1 MEAIEYDD
9 LERSKTRVKKLKG
22 SLARELL
29 HSVVLRIED
38 VYPEATRAHVVL
50 YPDNVYRIWALSAG
64 KRWVT
69 VCEDDVAPTWT
80 SINLDRDIDLIARL
94 GWTARLRPYNRAD
107 GVEVLSLELRT
118 WEAEN
123 ERRKHGNHRTRHV
136 AQREVPVDEDRRPVQ
151 GRQQYEH
158 GEAVRQAQEVFTAAA
173 GLRDGEGAPEER

>member
-9 LERSKTRVKKLKG
+9 LEKSKTRVKRLKG

-29 HSVVLRIED
+29 HSVALRIED

-50 YPDNVYRIWALSAG
+50 YPDNVYRVWALSAG
-64 KRWVT
+64 RRWVA

-80 SINLDRDIDLIARL
+80 SINLDRDIDLLARL
-94 GWTARLRPYNRAD
+94 GWTARLRTYTRAD

-123 ERRKHGNHRTRHV
+123 ERRKHGNHRTRDV
-136 AQREVPVDEDRRPVQ
+136 AQREVPGHEDRRPVQ

-158 GEAVRQAQEVFTAAA
+158 GEALRQPQEVPAAVA
-173 GLRDGEGAPEER
+173 RLRDGEGAPEDR